1 MAVIQIYLPSREG
14 ASKAL
19 DLAQVRG
26 KKNEGKGNRDP
37 ITEAFAALTLVDR
50 AEATLNIALE
60 EGYEIKAQYPAM
72 HAAGLTLVLYK
83 EDPK

>member
-1 MAVIQIYLPSREG
+1 MAIIQIYLPSRDG

-19 DLAQVRG
+19 YVAQKRD
-26 KKNEGKGNRDP
+26 KGKGSRDP
-37 ITEAFAALTLVDR
+37 ITQAQAALTEVDQ
-50 AEATLNIALE
+50 AEAALNAAKADKFEIIAS
-60 EGYEIKAQYPAM
+60 YPAM